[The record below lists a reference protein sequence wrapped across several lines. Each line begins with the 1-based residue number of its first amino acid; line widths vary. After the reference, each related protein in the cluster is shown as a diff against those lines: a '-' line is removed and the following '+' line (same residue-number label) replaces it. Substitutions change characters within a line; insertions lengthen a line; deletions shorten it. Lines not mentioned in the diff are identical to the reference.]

1 MGSRPN
7 ASRLKADTIV
17 IGAGPAGLGAALALG
32 DSAIVLESGQTVGG
46 LCGTLTL
53 EGAIFDLGGHSF
65 HTPHPVIRRLVFDAL
80 EMEEQTRDAWCWLNG
95 EWVRYPFQQHFSEL
109 ADSDSR
115 HACQIGLDTAGGWQ
129 DAANFDEYLDRRFG
143 RGITELFM
151 RPYNRKLWGADLT
164 RLDTEWVAERVAAPV
179 GTAESNISES
189 RRRSPLLREAVIA
202 YPAKGGFGEI
212 FQALARRVA
221 DLRFRQCVTSIDPRS
236 STLRTANGETA
247 SWRRIVSTLPLPA
260 LLRLIPNVPTAISSA
275 MAELKAVPI
284 TLVMLVLDGRHE
296 TFRQRI
302 YCPDKNIIGHKIVLN
317 HNSSRWL
324 RTLPRHSVQVEL
336 SEFNPFSGRSADVR
350 SLVKAVV
357 ADLLRMGV
365 ISSPDYVRRTKVL
378 RIPFGYPVQTHSRGN
393 IVALAQHWLSEH
405 RIYTVGRFGEWA
417 YVNSDEALYRG
428 HCVGMK
434 LALSENTQ
442 CGGPPRQPAPVVR

>member
-1 MGSRPN
+1 MARPRS
-7 ASRLKADTIV
+7 ASKIKADTIV

-32 DSAIVLESGQTVGG
+32 DSAIVLESRETAGG

-53 EGAIFDLGGHSF
+53 DGAIFDLGGHSF
-65 HTPHPVIRRLVFDAL
+65 HTPHPAIRQLVFDAL
-80 EMEEQTRDAWCWLNG
+80 EMEEQNRDAWCWLNG

-115 HACQIGLDTAGGWQ
+115 HACQIGLDAAGGSQ

-143 RGITELFM
+143 RGVTELFM

-164 RLDTEWVAERVAAPV
+164 RLDTEWVVERVAAPA
-179 GTAESNISES
+179 GTAESNMLES
-189 RRRSPLLREAVIA
+189 RGRSPIAKDAVIA
-202 YPAKGGFGEI
+202 YPAKGGYGEI

-221 DLRFRQCVTSIDPRS
+221 DIRFRQCVTSINPRT

-247 SWRRIVSTLPLPA
+247 SWRRIISTLPLPA

-275 MAELKAVPI
+275 VSELEAVPI
-284 TLVMLVLDGRHE
+284 TLVMLVLDGRYE
-296 TFRQRI
+296 TLRQRI
-302 YCPDKNIIGHKIVLN
+302 YCPDENIIGHKIVLN

-324 RTLPRHSVQVEL
+324 RTLPRHGVQVEL
-336 SEFNPFSGRSADVR
+336 SEFNPFSSSTDVR
-350 SLVKAVV
+350 SLVDAVV
-357 ADLLRMGV
+357 AGLLRMGV
-365 ISSPDYVRRTKVL
+365 IPSPDYVRSTKVL
-378 RIPFGYPVQTHSRGN
+378 RIPFGYPVQTRSRSN

-405 RIYTVGRFGEWA
+405 RIYTAGRFGEWA
-417 YVNSDEALYRG
+417 YINSDEALYRG

-434 LALSENTQ
+434 LAESESTLSVSA
-442 CGGPPRQPAPVVR
+442 GIWL

>member
-1 MGSRPN
+1 MARPRS
-7 ASRLKADTIV
+7 ASKIKADTIV

-32 DSAIVLESGQTVGG
+32 DSAIVLESRETAGG

-53 EGAIFDLGGHSF
+53 DGAIFDLGGHSF
-65 HTPHPVIRRLVFDAL
+65 HTPHPAIRQLVFDAL
-80 EMEEQTRDAWCWLNG
+80 EMEEQNRDAWCWLNG

-115 HACQIGLDTAGGWQ
+115 HACQIGLDAAGGSQ

-164 RLDTEWVAERVAAPV
+164 RLDTDWVAERVAAPA
-179 GTAESNISES
+179 GTVESNMLES
-189 RRRSPLLREAVIA
+189 RRRSPIPKDAVIA
-202 YPAKGGFGEI
+202 YPAKGGYGEI

-221 DLRFRQCVTSIDPRS
+221 DIRFRQSVTSIDPRT

-247 SWRRIVSTLPLPA
+247 SWRRIISTLPLPA

-275 MAELKAVPI
+275 ASELEAVPI
-284 TLVMLVLDGRHE
+284 TLVMLVLDGPYE
-296 TFRQRI
+296 TLRQRI
-302 YCPDKNIIGHKIVLN
+302 YCPDENIIGHKIVLN

-324 RTLPRHSVQVEL
+324 RTLPRHGVQVEL
-336 SEFNPFSGRSADVR
+336 SEFNPFSSSTDVR
-350 SLVKAVV
+350 SLVNAVV
-357 ADLLRMGV
+357 AGLLRMGV
-365 ISSPDYVRRTKVL
+365 IPSPDYVRRTKVL
-378 RIPFGYPVQTHSRGN
+378 RIPFGYPVQTRSRGN

-405 RIYTVGRFGEWA
+405 RIYTAGRFGEWA
-417 YVNSDEALYRG
+417 YINSDEALYRG

-434 LALSENTQ
+434 LAESESTLSVSA
-442 CGGPPRQPAPVVR
+442 GIWL

>member
-1 MGSRPN
+1 MRSMDSRPN
-7 ASRLKADTIV
+7 ASRIRADTIV
-17 IGAGPAGLGAALALG
+17 IGAVPAGLGASLALG
-32 DSAIVLESGQTVGG
+32 DSAVVLESQDTVGG
-46 LCGTLTL
+46 LCRSLML
-53 EGAIFDLGGHSF
+53 DGAVFDLGGHSF
-65 HTPHPVIRRLVFDAL
+65 TTPHPAIRRLVFDAL
-80 EMEEQTRDAWCWLNG
+80 EMEEQKRDAWCWLNG

-115 HACQIGLDTAGGWQ
+115 HACQIGLEAAGGWR
-129 DAANFDEYLDRRFG
+129 DAANFDEYLDHRFG

-164 RLDTEWVAERVAAPV
+164 RLDTEWVAERVAAPA
-179 GTAESNISES
+179 GTAERSMSES
-189 RRRSPLLREAVIA
+189 RRRSPIPREAVIA
-202 YPAKGGFGEI
+202 YPARGGYGEI

-221 DLRFRQCVTSIDPRS
+221 DIRFRECVTSINPQT

-247 SWRRIVSTLPLPA
+247 SWRRIISTLPLPA
-260 LLRLIPNVPTAISSA
+260 LLRLITNVPAAISSA
-275 MAELKAVPI
+275 VSELEALPI

-296 TFRQRI
+296 TLRQRI

-324 RTLPRHSVQVEL
+324 RTLPRHGVQVEL
-336 SEFNPFSGRSADVR
+336 SEFNPFSTSTDVR
-350 SLVKAVV
+350 SLVNAVV
-357 ADLLRMGV
+357 AGLLRMGV
-365 ISSPDYVRRTKVL
+365 IPSPDYVRRTKVL
-378 RIPFGYPVQTHSRGN
+378 RIPFGYPVQTHSRSD

-417 YVNSDEALYRG
+417 YINSDEALYRG

-434 LALSENTQ
+434 LAVSESTLSVSA
-442 CGGPPRQPAPVVR
+442 GIWL

>member
-7 ASRLKADTIV
+7 ASRIKADTIV

-179 GTAESNISES
+179 GTAESNMSES

-221 DLRFRQCVTSIDPRS
+221 DLRFRQCVTSIDPQN

-247 SWRRIVSTLPLPA
+247 SWRRIVSTLPLSA

-275 MAELKAVPI
+275 VSELRAVPI

-324 RTLPRHSVQVEL
+324 RTLPRHGVQVEL
-336 SEFNPFSGRSADVR
+336 SEFNPFSGRSADLR

-357 ADLLRMGV
+357 AGLLRMGV

-434 LALSENTQ
+434 LALSESTE
-442 CGGPPRQPAPVVR
+442 CGGPPRQPAPVVP